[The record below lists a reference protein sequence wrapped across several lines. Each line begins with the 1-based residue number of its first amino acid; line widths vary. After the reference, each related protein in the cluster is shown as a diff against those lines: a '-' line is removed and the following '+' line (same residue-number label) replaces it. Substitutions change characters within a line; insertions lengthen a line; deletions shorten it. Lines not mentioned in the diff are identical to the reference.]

1 MTQLFIP
8 AILVAAAA
16 TLSTGLLTS
25 PLLAAPGAHGPNGE
39 HLDAPANT
47 NPGGLARL
55 PDGSVNVPKL
65 AQRRMEIRTQMVFQ
79 SEHAQTTEL
88 NGKVDIDPNAGGRVQ
103 APFQGQIEPPAKGF
117 PALGQTVRK
126 GDLLAYLRPLAD
138 AISVGSQ
145 RAELAEVKA
154 NLILAQQRVERM
166 RTLQGTVPR
175 KELEAAQAQLSALRG
190 RESALGNS
198 VSGKHALLAPANGVI
213 AKSDALN
220 GQVVE
225 PSHVL
230 FEVIDPRRLLI
241 EANTADALLA
251 QQVQGGSMANI
262 EGVELTLLGAGRSLV
277 NGAIPITFRASA
289 AAGNSALPL
298 AVGQPVTVLARLNT
312 KVKGIVLPS
321 EALVR
326 NPNNEA
332 IVWIKSGAERF
343 IAQPVEYQSLNAR
356 EVVITK
362 GLADEN
368 RVVVSGTNLINQIR

>member
-8 AILVAAAA
+8 AILVAVA
-16 TLSTGLLTS
+16 TLSVGLFSS
-25 PLLAAPGAHGPNGE
+25 PVLAAPGAHGPNGE

-55 PDGSVNVPKL
+55 PDGSVNIPKL
-65 AQRRMEIRTQMVFQ
+65 GQRRMEIRTQMAFQ
-79 SEHAQTTEL
+79 SEHAQTIEL

-103 APFQGQIEPPAKGF
+103 APFQGRVEPPAQGF

-126 GDLLAYLRPLAD
+126 GEILAYLSPLAD

-154 NLILAQQRVERM
+154 NITLAQQRVERM
-166 RTLQGTVPR
+166 QMLQGTVPK
-175 KELEAAQAQLSALRG
+175 KELEAAQAQLSALQG
-190 RESALGNS
+190 RERALSNS
-198 VSGKHALLAPANGVI
+198 VSGRHALLAPANGVI
-213 AKSDALN
+213 AKSNALN
-220 GQVVE
+220 GQVIE

-230 FEVIDPRRLLI
+230 FEVIDPGRLLI
-241 EANTADALLA
+241 EANTADAAVA
-251 QQVQGGSMANI
+251 QQVQGGSIASI
-262 EGVELTLLGAGRSLV
+262 DGIELTLVGAGRSLV
-277 NGAIPITFRASA
+277 NGAIPILFRANA
-289 AAGNSALPL
+289 TQGNTSMPL

-312 KVKGIVLPS
+312 KIKGIVLPS
-321 EALVR
+321 EAVVR

-343 IAQPVEYQSLNAR
+343 IAQPVEYQALNAR
-356 EVVITK
+356 EVIVIK

>member
-8 AILVAAAA
+8 AILVAVA
-16 TLSTGLLTS
+16 TLSVGLFSS
-25 PLLAAPGAHGPNGE
+25 PVLAAPGAHGPNGE

-55 PDGSVNVPKL
+55 PDGSVNIPKL
-65 AQRRMEIRTQMVFQ
+65 GQRRMEIRTQMAFQ
-79 SEHAQTTEL
+79 SEHAQTIEL

-103 APFQGQIEPPAKGF
+103 APFQGRVEPSAQGF

-126 GDLLAYLRPLAD
+126 GEILAYLSPLAD

-154 NLILAQQRVERM
+154 NITLAQQRVERM
-166 RTLQGTVPR
+166 QVLQGTVPK
-175 KELEAAQAQLSALRG
+175 KELEAAQAQLSALQG
-190 RESALGNS
+190 RERALSNS
-198 VSGKHALLAPANGVI
+198 VSGRHALLAPANGVI
-213 AKSDALN
+213 AKSNALN
-220 GQVVE
+220 GQVIE

-230 FEVIDPRRLLI
+230 FEVIDPGRLLI
-241 EANTADALLA
+241 EANTADAAVA
-251 QQVQGGSMANI
+251 QQVQGGSIASI
-262 EGVELTLLGAGRSLV
+262 DGIELTLVGAGRSLV
-277 NGAIPITFRASA
+277 NGAIPILFRANA
-289 AAGNSALPL
+289 TQGNTSVPL

-312 KVKGIVLPS
+312 KIKGIVLPS
-321 EALVR
+321 EAVVR

-343 IAQPVEYQSLNAR
+343 IAQPVEYQALNAR
-356 EVVITK
+356 EVIVIK

>member
-16 TLSTGLLTS
+16 TLFSGIFS
-25 PLLAAPGAHGPNGE
+25 HPLLAAPGAHGPNGE

-55 PDGSVNVPKL
+55 PDGSVNIPKL
-65 AQRRMEIRTQMVFQ
+65 GQRRMEIRTQMVFQ
-79 SEHAQTTEL
+79 GEHTQTTEL
-88 NGKVDIDPNAGGRVQ
+88 NGKVEIDPNAGGRVQ
-103 APFQGQIEPPAKGF
+103 APFQGRVEPTAKGF
-117 PALGQTVRK
+117 PVLGQAVRK
-126 GDLLAYLRPLAD
+126 GEVLAYLSPVAD

-154 NLILAQQRVERM
+154 NLTLAQQRVERM
-166 RTLQGTVPR
+166 KVLQGTIPK
-175 KELEAAQAQLSALRG
+175 KELEAAQAELSALQG
-190 RESALGNS
+190 RERALSNS
-198 VSGKHALLAPANGVI
+198 VQGRQALLAPANGVI
-213 AKSDALN
+213 AKSKALN

-230 FEVIDPRRLLI
+230 FEVIDPSQLLI
-241 EANTADALLA
+241 EANTANATLA
-251 QQVQGGSMANI
+251 QQVQGGSVANI
-262 EGVELTLLGAGRSLV
+262 DGIELTLLGAGRSLV
-277 NGAIPITFRASA
+277 NGAIPITFRAMA
-289 AAGNSALPL
+289 AQGNNAVPL
-298 AVGQPVTVLARLNT
+298 AVGQPVTVLAQLNT

-321 EALVR
+321 EAVVR

-343 IAQPVEYQSLNAR
+343 IALPVEYQILDAR
-356 EVVITK
+356 QVVITK

>member
-8 AILVAAAA
+8 AILVAVA
-16 TLSTGLLTS
+16 TLSVGLFSS
-25 PLLAAPGAHGPNGE
+25 PVLAAPGAHGPNGE

-55 PDGSVNVPKL
+55 PDGSVNIPKL
-65 AQRRMEIRTQMVFQ
+65 GQRRMEIRTQMAFQ
-79 SEHAQTTEL
+79 SEHAQTIEL

-103 APFQGQIEPPAKGF
+103 APFQGRVEPPAQGF

-126 GDLLAYLRPLAD
+126 GEILAYLSPLAD

-154 NLILAQQRVERM
+154 NITLAQQRVERM
-166 RTLQGTVPR
+166 QVLQGTMPK
-175 KELEAAQAQLSALRG
+175 KELEAAQAQLSALQG
-190 RESALGNS
+190 RERALSNS
-198 VSGKHALLAPANGVI
+198 VSGRHALLAPANGVI
-213 AKSDALN
+213 AKSNALN
-220 GQVVE
+220 GQVIE

-230 FEVIDPRRLLI
+230 FEVIDPGRLLI
-241 EANTADALLA
+241 EANTADAAVA
-251 QQVQGGSMANI
+251 QQVQGGSIASI
-262 EGVELTLLGAGRSLV
+262 DGIELTLVGAGRSLV
-277 NGAIPITFRASA
+277 NGAIPILFRANA
-289 AAGNSALPL
+289 TQGNTSVPL

-312 KVKGIVLPS
+312 KIKGIVLPS
-321 EALVR
+321 EAVVR

-343 IAQPVEYQSLNAR
+343 IAQPVQYQALNAR
-356 EVVITK
+356 EVIVIK

>member
-8 AILVAAAA
+8 AILVAAA
-16 TLSTGLLTS
+16 TLSAGLFSS

-55 PDGSVNVPKL
+55 PDGSVNIPKL
-65 AQRRMEIRTQMVFQ
+65 GQRRMEIRTQMVFQ
-79 SEHAQTTEL
+79 GEHTQTTEL
-88 NGKVDIDPNAGGRVQ
+88 NGKVEIDPNAGGRVQ
-103 APFQGQIEPPAKGF
+103 APFQGRVEPPAKGF
-117 PALGQTVRK
+117 PVLGQNVRK
-126 GDLLAYLRPLAD
+126 GEVLAYLSPVAD

-154 NLILAQQRVERM
+154 NLTLAQQRVERM
-166 RTLQGTVPR
+166 KVLQGTIPK
-175 KELEAAQAQLSALRG
+175 KELEAAQAQLSALQG
-190 RESALGNS
+190 RERALSNS
-198 VSGKHALLAPANGVI
+198 VQGRQTLLAPANGVI
-213 AKSDALN
+213 AKSKALN

-230 FEVIDPRRLLI
+230 FEVIDPSRLLI
-241 EANTADALLA
+241 EANTANATLA
-251 QQVQGGSMANI
+251 QQVQGGSVANI
-262 EGVELTLLGAGRSLV
+262 DGVELTLLGAGRSLV
-277 NGAIPITFRASA
+277 NGAIPITFRANA
-289 AAGNSALPL
+289 AQGNNTVPL

-321 EALVR
+321 EAVVR

-343 IAQPVEYQSLNAR
+343 IAQPVEYQALDAR
-356 EVVITK
+356 QVVITK

>member
-16 TLSTGLLTS
+16 TLFSGIFS
-25 PLLAAPGAHGPNGE
+25 NPLLAAPGAHGPNGE

-55 PDGSVNVPKL
+55 PDGSVNIPKL
-65 AQRRMEIRTQMVFQ
+65 GQRRMEIRTQMVFQ
-79 SEHAQTTEL
+79 GEHTQTTEL
-88 NGKVDIDPNAGGRVQ
+88 NGKVEIDPNAGGRVQ
-103 APFQGQIEPPAKGF
+103 APFQGRVEPTAKGF
-117 PALGQTVRK
+117 PVLGQTVRK
-126 GDLLAYLRPLAD
+126 GEVLAYLSPVAD

-154 NLILAQQRVERM
+154 NLTLAQQRVERM
-166 RTLQGTVPR
+166 KVLQGTIPK
-175 KELEAAQAQLSALRG
+175 KELEAAQAELSALQG
-190 RESALGNS
+190 RERALSNS
-198 VSGKHALLAPANGVI
+198 VQGRQALLAPANGVI
-213 AKSDALN
+213 AKSKALN

-230 FEVIDPRRLLI
+230 FEVIDPSQLLI
-241 EANTADALLA
+241 EANTANATLA
-251 QQVQGGSMANI
+251 QQVQGGSVANI
-262 EGVELTLLGAGRSLV
+262 DGIELTLLGAGRSLV
-277 NGAIPITFRASA
+277 NGAIPITFRAMA
-289 AAGNSALPL
+289 AQGNNAVPL
-298 AVGQPVTVLARLNT
+298 AVGQPVTVLAQLNT

-321 EALVR
+321 EAVVR

-343 IAQPVEYQSLNAR
+343 IALPVEYQILDAR
-356 EVVITK
+356 QVVITK

>member
-8 AILVAAAA
+8 AILVAAA
-16 TLSTGLLTS
+16 TLSAGLFSS

-55 PDGSVNVPKL
+55 PDGSVNIPKL
-65 AQRRMEIRTQMVFQ
+65 GQRRMEIRTQMVFQ
-79 SEHAQTTEL
+79 GEHTQTTEL
-88 NGKVDIDPNAGGRVQ
+88 NGKVEIDPNAGGRVQ
-103 APFQGQIEPPAKGF
+103 VPFQGRVEPPAKGF
-117 PALGQTVRK
+117 PVLGQNVRK
-126 GDLLAYLRPLAD
+126 GEVLAYLSPVAD

-154 NLILAQQRVERM
+154 NLTLAQQRVERM
-166 RTLQGTVPR
+166 KVLQGTIPK
-175 KELEAAQAQLSALRG
+175 KELEAAQAQLSALQG
-190 RESALGNS
+190 RERALSNS
-198 VSGKHALLAPANGVI
+198 VQGRQTLLAPANGVI
-213 AKSDALN
+213 AKSNALN
-220 GQVVE
+220 GQVIE

-241 EANTADALLA
+241 EANTADAAVA
-251 QQVQGGSMANI
+251 QQVQGGSIASI
-262 EGVELTLLGAGRSLV
+262 DGIELTFVGAGRSLV
-277 NGAIPITFRASA
+277 NGAVPILFRANA
-289 AAGNSALPL
+289 TQGNTSVPL

-312 KVKGIVLPS
+312 KIKGIVLPS
-321 EALVR
+321 EAVVR

-343 IAQPVEYQSLNAR
+343 IAQPVEYQALNAR
-356 EVVITK
+356 EVIVIK

>member
-8 AILVAAAA
+8 AILVAAA
-16 TLSTGLLTS
+16 TLSAGLFSS

-55 PDGSVNVPKL
+55 PDGSVNIPKL
-65 AQRRMEIRTQMVFQ
+65 GQRRMEIRTQIVFQ
-79 SEHAQTTEL
+79 GEHTQTTEL
-88 NGKVDIDPNAGGRVQ
+88 NGKVEIDPNAGGRVQ
-103 APFQGQIEPPAKGF
+103 APFQGRVEPPAKGF
-117 PALGQTVRK
+117 PVLGQNVRK
-126 GDLLAYLRPLAD
+126 GEVLAYLNPLAD

-154 NLILAQQRVERM
+154 NLTLAQQRVERM
-166 RTLQGTVPR
+166 KVLQGTIPK
-175 KELEAAQAQLSALRG
+175 KELEAAQAQLSALQG
-190 RESALGNS
+190 RERALSNS
-198 VSGKHALLAPANGVI
+198 VQGRHTLLAPANGVI
-213 AKSDALN
+213 AKSKALN
-220 GQVVE
+220 GQVIE

-241 EANTADALLA
+241 EANTADATLA
-251 QQVQGGSMANI
+251 QQVQGGSVANI
-262 EGVELTLLGAGRSLV
+262 DGVELTLLGAGRSLV
-277 NGAIPITFRASA
+277 NGAIPITFRANA
-289 AAGNSALPL
+289 TQGNTSVPL

-321 EALVR
+321 EAVVR

-343 IAQPVEYQSLNAR
+343 IAQPVEYQALDAR
-356 EVVITK
+356 QVVITK

>member
-8 AILVAAAA
+8 AILVAAA
-16 TLSTGLLTS
+16 TLSAALLFN
-25 PLLAAPGAHGPNGE
+25 PVLAAPGAHGPNGE

-55 PDGSVNVPKL
+55 PDGSVNIPKL
-65 AQRRMEIRTQMVFQ
+65 GQRRMEIRTQMVFQ
-79 SEHAQTTEL
+79 GEHTQTTEL
-88 NGKVDIDPNAGGRVQ
+88 NGKVEIDPNAGGRVQ
-103 APFQGQIEPPAKGF
+103 APFQGRVEPTAKGF
-117 PALGQTVRK
+117 PVLGQTVRK
-126 GDLLAYLRPLAD
+126 GEVLAYLSPVAD

-154 NLILAQQRVERM
+154 NLTLAQQRVERM
-166 RTLQGTVPR
+166 KVLQGTIPK
-175 KELEAAQAQLSALRG
+175 KELEAAQAELSALQG
-190 RESALGNS
+190 RERALSNS
-198 VSGKHALLAPANGVI
+198 VQGRQALLAPANGVI
-213 AKSDALN
+213 AKSKALN

-230 FEVIDPRRLLI
+230 FEVIDPSQLLI
-241 EANTADALLA
+241 EANTANATLA
-251 QQVQGGSMANI
+251 QQVQGGSVANI
-262 EGVELTLLGAGRSLV
+262 DGIELTLLGAGRSLV
-277 NGAIPITFRASA
+277 NGAIPITFRAMA
-289 AAGNSALPL
+289 AQGNNAVPL
-298 AVGQPVTVLARLNT
+298 AVGQPVTVLAQLNT

-321 EALVR
+321 EAVVR

-343 IAQPVEYQSLNAR
+343 IALPVEYQILDAR
-356 EVVITK
+356 QVVITK

>member
-1 MTQLFIP
+1 MKQTLISTFV
-8 AILVAAAA
+8 VATAA
-16 TLSTGLLTS
+16 TLSIGLFS
-25 PLLAAPGAHGPNGE
+25 SHVWSAPGAHGPNGE
-39 HLDAPANT
+39 HLDAPANV

-79 SEHAQTTEL
+79 KDHTQTTEL

-103 APFQGQIEPPAKGF
+103 APFQGRVEPPAKGF

-126 GDLLAYLRPLAD
+126 GEVLAYLNPLAD

-154 NLILAQQRVERM
+154 NITLAQQRVERM
-166 RTLQGTVPR
+166 KALQGTVPK
-175 KELEAAQAQLSALRG
+175 KELEAAQAQLSALQG
-190 RESALGNS
+190 RERALSNS
-198 VSGKHALLAPANGVI
+198 VSGRHTLLAPANGVI
-213 AKSDALN
+213 AKSNVLN

-230 FEVIDPRRLLI
+230 FEVVDPSRLLI
-241 EANTADALLA
+241 EANTADAALA
-251 QQVQGGSMANI
+251 QQVQGGSLAGI
-262 EGVELTLLGAGRSLV
+262 EGIELTLLGAGRSLV
-277 NGAIPITFRASA
+277 NGAIPITFRANA
-289 AAGNSALPL
+289 TQGNAPVPL
-298 AVGQPVTVLARLNT
+298 AVGQPVTVLARLKT
-312 KVKGIVLPS
+312 TVKGIVLPS
-321 EALVR
+321 EAVVR

-343 IAQPVEYQSLNAR
+343 IAQPVEYQALNAR
-356 EVVITK
+356 EVVVTK

>member
-16 TLSTGLLTS
+16 TLFSGIFS
-25 PLLAAPGAHGPNGE
+25 NPLLAAPGAHGPNGE

-55 PDGSVNVPKL
+55 PDGSVNIPKL
-65 AQRRMEIRTQMVFQ
+65 GQRRMEIRTQMVFQ
-79 SEHAQTTEL
+79 GEHTQTTEL
-88 NGKVDIDPNAGGRVQ
+88 NGKVEIDPNAGGRVQ
-103 APFQGQIEPPAKGF
+103 APFQGRVEPTAKGF
-117 PALGQTVRK
+117 PVLGPTVRK
-126 GDLLAYLRPLAD
+126 GEVLAYLSPVAD

-154 NLILAQQRVERM
+154 NLTLAQQRVERM
-166 RTLQGTVPR
+166 KVLQGTIPK
-175 KELEAAQAQLSALRG
+175 KELEAAQAELSALQG
-190 RESALGNS
+190 RERALSNS
-198 VSGKHALLAPANGVI
+198 VQGRQALLAPANGVI
-213 AKSDALN
+213 AKSKALN

-230 FEVIDPRRLLI
+230 FEVIDPSQLLI
-241 EANTADALLA
+241 EANTANATLA
-251 QQVQGGSMANI
+251 QQVQGGSVANI
-262 EGVELTLLGAGRSLV
+262 DGIELTLLGAGRSLV
-277 NGAIPITFRASA
+277 NGAIPITFRAMA
-289 AAGNSALPL
+289 AQGNNAVPL
-298 AVGQPVTVLARLNT
+298 AVGQPVTVLAQLNT

-321 EALVR
+321 EAVVR

-343 IAQPVEYQSLNAR
+343 IALPVEYQILDAR
-356 EVVITK
+356 QVVITK

>member
-16 TLSTGLLTS
+16 TLFSGIFS
-25 PLLAAPGAHGPNGE
+25 NPLLAAPGAHGPNGE

-55 PDGSVNVPKL
+55 PDGSVNIPKL
-65 AQRRMEIRTQMVFQ
+65 GQRRMEIRTQMVFQ
-79 SEHAQTTEL
+79 GEHTQTTEL
-88 NGKVDIDPNAGGRVQ
+88 NGKVEIDPNAGGRVQ
-103 APFQGQIEPPAKGF
+103 APFQGRVEPPAKGF
-117 PALGQTVRK
+117 PVLGQNVRK
-126 GDLLAYLRPLAD
+126 GEVLAYLSPVAD

-154 NLILAQQRVERM
+154 NLTLAQQRVERM
-166 RTLQGTVPR
+166 KVLQGTIPK
-175 KELEAAQAQLSALRG
+175 KELEAAQAQLSALQG
-190 RESALGNS
+190 RERALSNS
-198 VSGKHALLAPANGVI
+198 VQGRQALLAPANGVI
-213 AKSDALN
+213 AKSKALN

-230 FEVIDPRRLLI
+230 FEVIDPSQLLI
-241 EANTADALLA
+241 EANTANATLA
-251 QQVQGGSMANI
+251 QQVQGGSVANI
-262 EGVELTLLGAGRSLV
+262 DGIELTLLGAGRSLV
-277 NGAIPITFRASA
+277 NGAIPITFRAMA
-289 AAGNSALPL
+289 AQGNNAVPL
-298 AVGQPVTVLARLNT
+298 AVGQPVTVLAQLNT

-321 EALVR
+321 EAVVR

-343 IAQPVEYQSLNAR
+343 IALPVEYQILDAR
-356 EVVITK
+356 QVVITK

>member
-16 TLSTGLLTS
+16 TLFSGIFS
-25 PLLAAPGAHGPNGE
+25 NPLLAAPGAHGPNGE
-39 HLDAPANT
+39 HLDAPTNN
-47 NPGGLARL
+47 NPGALARL
-55 PDGSVNVPKL
+55 PDGSVNLPKL
-65 AQRRMEIRTQMVFQ
+65 GQRRMEIRTQMVFQ
-79 SEHAQTTEL
+79 SEHVQTIEL

-103 APFQGQIEPPAKGF
+103 APFQGRVEPPAQGF
-117 PALGQTVRK
+117 PSLGQTVRK
-126 GDLLAYLRPLAD
+126 GEILAYLSPLAD

-154 NLILAQQRVERM
+154 NITLAQQRVERM
-166 RTLQGTVPR
+166 KVLQGTIPK
-175 KELEAAQAQLSALRG
+175 KELEAAQAQLSALQG
-190 RESALGNS
+190 RERALSNS
-198 VSGKHALLAPANGVI
+198 VQGRQTLLAPANGVI
-213 AKSDALN
+213 AKSNALN

-230 FEVIDPRRLLI
+230 FEVIDPSRLLI
-241 EANTADALLA
+241 EANTADATLA
-251 QQVQGGSMANI
+251 QQVQGGSVANI
-262 EGVELTLLGAGRSLV
+262 DGIELTLLGAGRSLV
-277 NGAIPITFRASA
+277 NGAIPITFRAKA
-289 AAGNSALPL
+289 AQGNNAVPL

-312 KVKGIVLPS
+312 KIKGIVLPS
-321 EALVR
+321 EAVVR

-343 IAQPVEYQSLNAR
+343 IALPVEYQALDAR
-356 EVVITK
+356 QVVITK

>member
-8 AILVAAAA
+8 AILVAVA
-16 TLSTGLLTS
+16 TLSVGLFSS
-25 PLLAAPGAHGPNGE
+25 PVLAAPGAHGPNGE

-55 PDGSVNVPKL
+55 PDGSVNIPKL
-65 AQRRMEIRTQMVFQ
+65 GQRRMEIRTQMAFQ
-79 SEHAQTTEL
+79 SEHAQTIEL

-103 APFQGQIEPPAKGF
+103 APFQGRVEPPAQGF

-126 GDLLAYLRPLAD
+126 GEILAYLSPLAD

-154 NLILAQQRVERM
+154 NITLAQQRVERM
-166 RTLQGTVPR
+166 QVLQGTVPK
-175 KELEAAQAQLSALRG
+175 KELEAAQAQLSALQG
-190 RESALGNS
+190 RERALSNS
-198 VSGKHALLAPANGVI
+198 VSGRHALLAPANGVI
-213 AKSDALN
+213 AKSNALN
-220 GQVVE
+220 GQVIE

-230 FEVIDPRRLLI
+230 FEVIDPGRLLI
-241 EANTADALLA
+241 EANTADAAVA
-251 QQVQGGSMANI
+251 QQVQGGSIASI
-262 EGVELTLLGAGRSLV
+262 DGIELTFVGAGRSLV
-277 NGAIPITFRASA
+277 NGAVPIMFRANA
-289 AAGNSALPL
+289 TQGNTSVPL

-312 KVKGIVLPS
+312 KIKGIVLPS
-321 EALVR
+321 EAVVR

-343 IAQPVEYQSLNAR
+343 IAQPVEYQALNAR
-356 EVVITK
+356 EVIVIK

>member
-16 TLSTGLLTS
+16 TLFSGIFS
-25 PLLAAPGAHGPNGE
+25 HPLLAAPGAHGPNGE

-55 PDGSVNVPKL
+55 PDGSVNIPKL
-65 AQRRMEIRTQMVFQ
+65 GQRRMEIRTQMVFQ
-79 SEHAQTTEL
+79 GEHTQTTEL
-88 NGKVDIDPNAGGRVQ
+88 NGKVEIDPNAGGRVQ
-103 APFQGQIEPPAKGF
+103 APFQGRVEPTAKGF
-117 PALGQTVRK
+117 PVLGQAVRK
-126 GDLLAYLRPLAD
+126 GEVLAYLSPVAD

-154 NLILAQQRVERM
+154 NLTLAQQRVERM
-166 RTLQGTVPR
+166 KVLQGTIPK
-175 KELEAAQAQLSALRG
+175 KELEAAQAELSALQG
-190 RESALGNS
+190 RERALSNS
-198 VSGKHALLAPANGVI
+198 VQGRQALLAPANGVI
-213 AKSDALN
+213 AKSKALN

-230 FEVIDPRRLLI
+230 FEVIDPSQLLI
-241 EANTADALLA
+241 EANTANATLA
-251 QQVQGGSMANI
+251 QQVQGGSVANMDGI
-262 EGVELTLLGAGRSLV
+262 ELTLLGAGRSLV
-277 NGAIPITFRASA
+277 NGAIPITFRAMA
-289 AAGNSALPL
+289 AQGNNAVPL
-298 AVGQPVTVLARLNT
+298 AVGQPVTVLAQLNT

-321 EALVR
+321 EAVVR

-343 IAQPVEYQSLNAR
+343 IALPVEYQILDAR
-356 EVVITK
+356 QVVITK